1 MDVLRE
7 GGDGVIYAM
16 GSVIPNVLKAHEILK
31 AKGINVAVINVSC
44 PHNLDV
50 NILKKYSNFVVTAE
64 DHNVYNGLGSL
75 IAQKFIE
82 IGLLPAQFM
91 KLGLE
96 DFPVS
101 GDSKLLFEIYNL
113 SGEKIAQAI
122 EEKMAL

>member
-1 MDVLRE
+1 MDVLRD
-7 GGDGVIYAM
+7 GCDGVIYAM

-96 DFPVS
+96 EFPVS

-122 EEKMAL
+122 EEKMTL

>member
-1 MDVLRE
+1 MDVLRD
-7 GGDGVIYAM
+7 GNDGVIYAM

-31 AKGINVAVINVSC
+31 AKGVNVAVVNVSC

-50 NILKKYSNFVVTAE
+50 EILKKYSNFVVTAE

-82 IGLLPAQFM
+82 IGLMPRQFI

-113 SGEKIAQAI
+113 SGEKIAQLV
-122 EEKMAL
+122 EEKIAL

>member
-1 MDVLRE
+1 
-7 GGDGVIYAM
+7 
-16 GSVIPNVLKAHEILK
+16 VIPNVLKAHEILK
-31 AKGINVAVINVSC
+31 AKGINVAVVNVSC

-113 SGEKIAQAI
+113 SGERIAQAI
-122 EEKMAL
+122 EEKMTL

>member
-50 NILKKYSNFVVTAE
+50 NILKKYSNFVVTVE

-82 IGLLPAQFM
+82 IGLLPCTIHEIRIGRLPS
-91 KLGLE
+91 LG
-96 DFPVS
+96 
-101 GDSKLLFEIYNL
+101 
-113 SGEKIAQAI
+113 
-122 EEKMAL
+122 